1 MSKQTLEHKN
11 HHADFCVVGGGLA
24 GMCAAVAAAR
34 RGLRVVLM
42 HDRPMPG
49 GNASPEVRMWV
60 WGARGKNNRETGLIE
75 EMLLENHYR
84 NPLRNYSI
92 WGSILYEFV
101 HLQENLTV
109 LLNCSCNDLEMDGDR
124 IRSVTGW
131 QTTTQTWHT
140 VEATLFADC
149 SGDSILAPLSGAKF
163 RMGQEAAGEFG
174 ESIASPHVSK
184 ATMGMSLLIQAR
196 EMASPQPFIPP
207 KWAAKYPSD
216 DDLRHRDHDL
226 GNGDWMWNN
235 FWWIEA
241 GGDRDGIGQT
251 EEIRD
256 ELIRCAFGV
265 WDHIKN
271 RGDHKSDNWTL
282 DWVGF
287 LPGKRESRRYE
298 GDYIINENDVRTG
311 GRFNDVV
318 AYAGW
323 PLDDHHPN
331 GIRHPGKPS
340 TVYEVPSPWGIP
352 YRALYSCNVAN
363 LYCAGRNISAS
374 HVAFS
379 SSRVMATCAI
389 AGQAVGTAAAIAVA
403 RGISPREVGQR
414 AIGRLQQA
422 LLEDDCHLPGL
433 RREVATLGRT
443 ATLTA
448 SEGDAEPLRNGVDRP
463 VGECFNGWSAPA
475 GAWVQYTFPQAERL
489 GRLRLV
495 FDSDL
500 DRPQTS
506 MLCKYPLKIEPIVPP
521 ATLVRA
527 FRIEALDPL
536 GQWNTVFRE
545 ENNHQRLVRVAI
557 KTHAQ
562 ALRFCPEATWGA
574 ERVNVFAWDVDR
586 CGE

>member
-1 MSKQTLEHKN
+1 MSKQTFEHRI

-34 RGLRVVLM
+34 RGLSVVFM

-49 GNASPEVRMWV
+49 GNASPEIRMWI
-60 WGARGKNNRETGLIE
+60 WGARGKNRRETGLIE

-101 HLQENLTV
+101 HLQKNLTV
-109 LLNCSCNDLEMDGDR
+109 LLNCSCNDLQMDGDR

-140 VEATLFADC
+140 VEATLFANC
-149 SGDSILAPLSGAKF
+149 SGDSILAPLSGARF
-163 RMGQEAAGEFG
+163 RVGQEPASEFG
-174 ESIASPHVSK
+174 ESMASATPSK

-196 EMASPQPFIPP
+196 ETTSPQPFIPP
-207 KWAAKYPSD
+207 KWATKYPSD
-216 DDLRHRDHDL
+216 DDLSHRDHDL

-241 GGDRDGIGQT
+241 GGDRDTIAQT

-256 ELIRCAFGV
+256 ELLRCAFGV

-271 RGDHKSDNWTL
+271 HGDHKSDRWIL

-298 GDYIINENDVRTG
+298 GDYIITENDVRDG
-311 GRFNDVV
+311 GRFNDIV

-323 PLDDHHPN
+323 PLDDHHPD
-331 GIRHPGKPS
+331 GIHHPGKPS
-340 TVYEVPSPWGIP
+340 TIHELPSPWGIP
-352 YRALYSCNVAN
+352 YRALYLCNVAN
-363 LYCAGRNISAS
+363 LFCAGRNISAS

-389 AGQAVGTAAAIAVA
+389 VGQAVGTAASIAVG
-403 RGISPREVGQR
+403 RGMSPREVGQR
-414 AIGRLQQA
+414 AIGQLQQA
-422 LLEDDCHLPGL
+422 ILADDCYLPGL
-433 RREVATLGRT
+433 VRETPALTRT
-443 ATLTA
+443 ATLSA
-448 SEGDAEPLRNGVDRP
+448 SEGDPEPLRNGVDRP
-463 VGECFNGWSAPA
+463 VDDMMNGWSGGPDS
-475 GAWVQYTFPQAERL
+475 WIQYTFAHAQRL

-500 DRPQTS
+500 NRLETT
-506 MLCKYPLKIEPIVPP
+506 MLCKYPLEIQPIAVP
-521 ATLVRA
+521 ATLART
-527 FRIEALDPL
+527 FRIEALDSAD
-536 GQWNTVFRE
+536 QWHTVHR
-545 ENNHQRLVRVAI
+545 
-557 KTHAQ
+557 
-562 ALRFCPEATWGA
+562 
-574 ERVNVFAWDVDR
+574 
-586 CGE
+586 

>member
-1 MSKQTLEHKN
+1 
-11 HHADFCVVGGGLA
+11 
-24 GMCAAVAAAR
+24 
-34 RGLRVVLM
+34 
-42 HDRPMPG
+42 
-49 GNASPEVRMWV
+49 MWV
-60 WGARGKNNRETGLIE
+60 WGARGANNRETGIIE
-75 EMLLENHYR
+75 EMLLENYHR

-124 IRSVTGW
+124 IRTVTGW

-163 RMGQEAAGEFG
+163 RVGQEAADEFR
-174 ESIASPHVSK
+174 ESIASAKASK
-184 ATMGMSLLIQAR
+184 STMGMSLLIQAR
-196 EMASPQPFIPP
+196 ETTSPQPFIPP
-207 KWAAKYPSD
+207 RWAAKYPSD
-216 DDLRHRDHDL
+216 EDLPYRDHDL

-241 GGDRDGIGQT
+241 GGERDSIAQT

-256 ELIRCAFGV
+256 ELLCCAFGV

-271 RGDHKSDNWTL
+271 RGNHESDNWTL

-298 GDYIINENDVRTG
+298 GDYIINENDVRG
-311 GRFNDVV
+311 GGHFNDVV

-352 YRALYSCNVAN
+352 YRALYSCNVTN

-389 AGQAVGTAAAIAVA
+389 IGQAVGTAASIAIA
-403 RGISPREVGQR
+403 RGMTPREVGQR
-414 AIGRLQQA
+414 SIARLQQA
-422 LLEDDCHLPGL
+422 LLEEDCHLPGL
-433 RREVATLGRT
+433 KREIPMLSRM

-448 SEGDAEPLRNGVDRP
+448 SEGDPEPLRNGVDRP
-463 VGECFNGWSAPA
+463 VGDALNGWSGSA
-475 GAWVQYTFPQAERL
+475 GSWVQYTWPHAQRL

-500 DRPQTS
+500 NRPDTT
-506 MLCKYPLKIEPIVPP
+506 MLCKYPLEIEPISVP
-521 ATLVRA
+521 ATLIRA
-527 FRIEALDPL
+527 FRVEAMDST
-536 GQWNTVFRE
+536 GQWNTIFRE
-545 ENNHQRLVRVAI
+545 EDNHQRLMCVTV
-557 KTHAQ
+557 KTHTE
-562 ALRFCPEATWGA
+562 ALRFHAETSWGA
-574 ERVNVFAWDVDR
+574 PRMNLFAWDVEP
-586 CGE
+586 CEG